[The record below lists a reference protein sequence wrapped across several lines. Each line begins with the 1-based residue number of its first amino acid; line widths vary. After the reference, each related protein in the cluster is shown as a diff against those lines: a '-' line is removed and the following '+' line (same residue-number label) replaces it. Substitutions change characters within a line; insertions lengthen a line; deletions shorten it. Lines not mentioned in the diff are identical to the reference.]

1 MFCKF
6 GNEMNDQKTTVVDN
20 YFITECMPNVP
31 SADAIKIYLYG
42 LYKCQN
48 DPNNT
53 LKDFAEELSMTEK
66 EVEDAFWYWHQEGLV
81 RVLEQNPI
89 EVIYLPSK
97 NRRNKQNKINESKY
111 EDFILGVQSYFEGA
125 RQVLPTEYNAYIE
138 IMERFKM
145 EQMAML
151 RIVKYCI
158 EYKDKSVGYPYI
170 IQVAKNWAY
179 SGILTLKAVE
189 EKIEQ
194 LGETDGLLVDILRVL
209 GIRRSATL
217 DERQLYI
224 KWTETYGFLYDTIVF
239 VARSQKKKG
248 GTGKL
253 DALLT
258 KYFSQK
264 LFSETEIA
272 QYEEDRQQIFALA
285 KKVCISLGKYYEVY
299 DNVVDTYIL
308 PWKNKGYDDKTI
320 ELLANLCFRNSV
332 RTLDGMD
339 NYIQK
344 LFKLGLVS
352 ENSIYEYLNDIK
364 AKDEKINLIF
374 ERIGISKK
382 VRQSDRIL
390 YEIWTKEWQ
399 LSEDLILETTK
410 KCIDKENAISYLN
423 KILSTYHEKG
433 IFNIELLRENEKL
446 LKMDKQETTETPKSK
461 LEIHSLSGEELVA
474 MFENLDEVEI

>member
-1 MFCKF
+1 M
-6 GNEMNDQKTTVVDN
+6 
-20 YFITECMPNVP
+20 
-31 SADAIKIYLYG
+31 
-42 LYKCQN
+42 
-48 DPNNT
+48 
-53 LKDFAEELSMTEK
+53 
-66 EVEDAFWYWHQEGLV
+66 
-81 RVLEQNPI
+81 
-89 EVIYLPSK
+89 
-97 NRRNKQNKINESKY
+97 
-111 EDFILGVQSYFEGA
+111 
-125 RQVLPTEYNAYIE
+125 
-138 IMERFKM
+138 
-145 EQMAML
+145 
-151 RIVKYCI
+151 
-158 EYKDKSVGYPYI
+158 
-170 IQVAKNWAY
+170 
-179 SGILTLKAVE
+179 
-189 EKIEQ
+189 
-194 LGETDGLLVDILRVL
+194 
-209 GIRRSATL
+209 
-217 DERQLYI
+217 
-224 KWTETYGFLYDTIVF
+224 
-239 VARSQKKKG
+239 
-248 GTGKL
+248 
-253 DALLT
+253 
-258 KYFSQK
+258 
-264 LFSETEIA
+264 
-272 QYEEDRQQIFALA
+272 
-285 KKVCISLGKYYEVY
+285 
-299 DNVVDTYIL
+299 